1 MQLVNTRR
9 ADIDTVTPARP
20 GRSLRR
26 LGTMPALARLAA
38 CDRGQDLIEYALLTA
53 FIGVI
58 SIAAWSVIEGT
69 LGTAYSSYD
78 AGTQSIWASPNP
90 Q

>member
-1 MQLVNTRR
+1 
-9 ADIDTVTPARP
+9 
-20 GRSLRR
+20 
-26 LGTMPALARLAA
+26 
-38 CDRGQDLIEYALLTA
+38 LIEYALLTA

-58 SIAAWSVIEGT
+58 SIAAWSVIEGS

-78 AGTQSIWASPNP
+78 AGTQSIWASPDP